1 MTETYL
7 KERLAADVDD
17 VEAPP
22 DLLDRARIGGVRR
35 LRRRRFTALAGSSLA
50 VAAIAAVAFG
60 PAVRDRADQPPAATP
75 TPATTTQWVDPITP
89 NPLDRYATLM
99 TKETGGDLAG
109 DSAYL
114 AQVLATWHDTQRKD
128 RGKLIDP
135 VAGDVWA
142 ALRAE
147 PRIYWAGSTPAGR
160 IAIMVQHYQ
169 GPRPDPSAMPTLKDG
184 RPNPAL
190 KSNGIGT
197 VVAMVR
203 DDAQGRPQV
212 EEFVTAYD
220 DFSFPYF
227 KIRDPGKSTFF
238 YVVVSM
244 GKRLGWRPPDG
255 RSTPFVFKDGV
266 AVTEIPIGLI
276 DRMYIDPLPA
286 R

>member
-1 MTETYL
+1 MTETQL
-7 KERLAADVDD
+7 KQRLSAG
-17 VEAPP
+17 VEDIDAPS
-22 DLLDRARIGGVRR
+22 DLVDRARLGGARR
-35 LRRRRFTALAGSSLA
+35 LRRRRFTALAASSLA
-50 VAAIAAVAFG
+50 VAAIAAATIAV
-60 PAVRDRADQPPAATP
+60 PAVRDRADQAPVATP
-75 TPATTTQWVDPITP
+75 RPTTPWVDPITP
-89 NPLDRYATLM
+89 QPNDRYAALM

-114 AQVLATWHDTQRKD
+114 AQVLTTWHDTQRKD

-142 ALRAE
+142 ALRGE

-169 GPRPDPSAMPTLKDG
+169 GPRPNSSTKTTLKDG
-184 RPNPAL
+184 RPNPAA
-190 KSNGIGT
+190 KSNGIST

-212 EEFVTAYD
+212 REFVTAYD
-220 DFSFPYF
+220 DFAFPYF
-227 KIRDPGKSTFF
+227 KIQDSGKPTGL

-244 GKRLGWRPPDG
+244 GKRLGWRPPG
-255 RSTPFVFKDGV
+255 GKVTPFVVKDGV
-266 AVTEIPIGLI
+266 AVAQIPTAVIN
-276 DRMYIDPLPA
+276 RMYIDPLPA